1 VASKAVE
8 DAVDAY
14 LAAHWTHSSVC
25 PILMENN
32 QGDAPDDGSSFLLVQ
47 FPISNVTRP
56 TVNQRYY
63 REEGGFRIVINVERG
78 GGTAKIR
85 QYGDELSDIFRDQKF
100 SGVNTLVPS
109 EPFTDDSS
117 DQGNYFTGAMVVP
130 FTFNFVG

>member
-1 VASKAVE
+1 MASKAVE

-25 PILMENN
+25 PIFMENVR
-32 QGDAPDDGSSFLLVQ
+32 GDTPDDGSEFLLVQ
-47 FPISNVTRP
+47 FPASNVIRA

-63 REEGGFRIVINVERG
+63 REEGAFRIVINVERG
-78 GGTAKIR
+78 QGTAQIR
-85 QYGDELSDIFRDQKF
+85 LYGDELSDIFRDQQF